1 MGAMARQVLQVK
13 RKNSTS
19 CSPPAARLTVEGS
32 VASRLGPRDVAT
44 TGTLG
49 ASESVGSALGWVAV
63 STAVGGAVTTG
74 EAAGAQDARKTAS
87 NTRLGRRR
95 VFIIICIF
103 REFVPENP
111 YESMN
116 GC

>member
-19 CSPPAARLTVEGS
+19 CNCPAAKLTVEGS

-44 TGTLG
+44 AGTAG
-49 ASESVGSALGWVAV
+49 ARGSVGSATGGVDV
-63 STAVGGAVTTG
+63 STPIGGAVATG
-74 EAAGAQDARKTAS
+74 EVAGAQAARKRAS
-87 NTRLGRRR
+87 STRLGRRR
-95 VFIIICIF
+95 GFIIICIS

-111 YESMN
+111 YASMN
-116 GC
+116 R

>member
-19 CSPPAARLTVEGS
+19 CNCPAARLTVEGS
-32 VASRLGPRDVAT
+32 VASRLGPREVAT
-44 TGTLG
+44 
-49 ASESVGSALGWVAV
+49 AGSAFGWVAV
-63 STAVGGAVTTG
+63 FTAVGGAVTTG
-74 EAAGAQDARKTAS
+74 EAAGVQAARKTAS

-116 GC
+116 RC